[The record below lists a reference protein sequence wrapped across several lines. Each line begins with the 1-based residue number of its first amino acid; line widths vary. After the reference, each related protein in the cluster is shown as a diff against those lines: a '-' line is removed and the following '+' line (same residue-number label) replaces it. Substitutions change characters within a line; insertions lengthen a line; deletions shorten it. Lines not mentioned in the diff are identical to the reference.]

1 MNPMFTAMLAAA
13 TAKVEVPIDGSTGV
27 WVKSGTT
34 VISSGMKMT
43 GATITSGQSQLIY
56 NCGTAQSCTFSA
68 SAIQRVY
75 SGGKAR
81 GCDVLHFQ
89 YVSAGGTAINTIARY
104 RQYVSSGGS
113 AVGTILRVAPELAA
127 SIYPAADI
135 ATGAFASGFVVE
147 SRGSAWVHTVSAYD
161 FTAVASGYIQVYTGG
176 VLSGV
181 TVESTGRLYVASG
194 GTALAV
200 VSAAG
205 ATVNV
210 VAGGYI
216 EYA

>member
-1 MNPMFTAMLAAA
+1 MLLPAAMR
-13 TAKVEVPIDGSTGV
+13 KKDEIPVDGSTGV

-43 GATITSGQSQLIY
+43 GATVTSGQSQLIY
-56 NCGTAQSCTFSA
+56 SRGTAQSCTVSA
-68 SAIQRVY
+68 NGIQRVY
-75 SGGKAR
+75 SGGTAR

-89 YVSAGGTAINTIARY
+89 HISAGGTAINTIAHY

-135 ATGAFASGFVVE
+135 ASGTYASGVICE
-147 SRGSAWVHTVSAYD
+147 NRGTAWVHTVSAYD
-161 FTAVASGYIQVYTGG
+161 FTAVSSGYIQVYAGG

-181 TVESTGRLYVASG
+181 TLSSTGRLNIVSG

-200 VSAAG
+200 TSHAGAVVVVSA
-205 ATVNV
+205 
-210 VAGGYI
+210 GGHI

>member
-1 MNPMFTAMLAAA
+1 MNPMFTAILAAA
-13 TAKVEVPIDGSTGV
+13 TAKVEIPIDGSTGV
-27 WVKSGTT
+27 WLKSGTT

-43 GATITSGQSQLIY
+43 GATVTSGQTQFIY
-56 NCGTAQSCTFSA
+56 DRGTAQSCTVSA
-68 SAIQRVY
+68 NGIQRVY
-75 SGGKAR
+75 SGGTAR

-89 YVSAGGTAINTIARY
+89 HISAGGTAINTVAHY

-135 ATGAFASGFVVE
+135 ASGAFASGFVAE

-161 FTAVASGYIQVYTGG
+161 FTAVSSGYIQVYADG

-205 ATVNV
+205 AVINV
-210 VAGGYI
+210 SAGGYI